1 MNMEKGE
8 QALQRGLSIRHIQM
22 IGLGGAIGTGLF
34 LGSAGVIKSAGP
46 ALLIGYAL
54 AGIIAFWM
62 MRQLGEMLV
71 DEPVSG
77 NLSYFAQKYSGG
89 FLGYLS
95 GWNYVATYILVGMAE
110 LTAVGKYM
118 NYWWPELPTW
128 LSAAGF
134 FIIINFLNLLN
145 VRIYGESE
153 FWFAII
159 KVLAI
164 LAMII
169 FGAWMVF
176 GPTPQAGASISNLW
190 SHGGFMPHG
199 WMGLLM
205 AMPFI
210 MFAFGGLEMIG
221 FTAGEARNPQTSIPA
236 AINQVLY
243 RIGIFYIG
251 ALSILLML
259 MPWDS
264 LVASLTTAGDPY
276 SASPFVKVLSILDS
290 NVAAGL
296 LNFVVLAAALS
307 VYNAIVYCNSRQLY
321 AMAKQGNASKLFLKL
336 NKNHIPINA
345 LAVTAVIT
353 GLTILLN
360 YLPIDNL
367 IGTLMALTVATTVM
381 NWFLTSY
388 VHLRFKAVKASLGQK
403 TSFLT
408 PFFPVSNYLCMAFI
422 VVLLVTMI
430 LIPETR
436 ISIWMIPVWLLV
448 IFVLYRKKN
457 TVSQT
462 VIENHKI

>member
-1 MNMEKGE
+1 MNVEKGE

-34 LGSAGVIKSAGP
+34 LGSAGVVKSAGP

-153 FWFAII
+153 FWFSII

-164 LAMII
+164 VAMII

-176 GPTPQAGASISNLW
+176 GPNPQAGASISNLW

-353 GLTILLN
+353 GATILLN

-367 IGTLMALTVATTVM
+367 IGTLMALTVTTTVM

-388 VHLRFKAVKASLGQK
+388 VHLKFKAVKASLGQK
-403 TSFLT
+403 SSFLA
-408 PFFPVSNYLCMAFI
+408 PFFPISNYLCMAFI
-422 VVLLVTMI
+422 VVLLITMI

-462 VIENHKI
+462 VIENHEI

>member
-1 MNMEKGE
+1 MKAQNGE
-8 QALQRGLSIRHIQM
+8 EALQRGLSIRHIQM

-34 LGSAGVIKSAGP
+34 LGSAGVMKAAGP
-46 ALLIGYAL
+46 ALLLGYAL

-134 FIIINFLNLLN
+134 FVIINCLNLLN

-153 FWFAII
+153 FWFAIV
-159 KVLAI
+159 KVVAI
-164 LAMII
+164 VAMII

-176 GPTPQAGASISNLW
+176 GPHPQAGASISNLW
-190 SHGGFMPHG
+190 THGGFMPHG
-199 WMGLLM
+199 WTGLLM

-210 MFAFGGLEMIG
+210 MFAFGGLEMLG
-221 FTAGEARNPQTSIPA
+221 FTAGEARDPQTSIPA

-264 LVASLTTAGDPY
+264 LVVSLNTAGDAY

-290 NVAAGL
+290 KVAASL

-321 AMAKQGNASKLFLKL
+321 AMAKQGNAPKIFLKL
-336 NKNHIPINA
+336 SKNQIPVNA
-345 LAVTAVIT
+345 LAITAVIT
-353 GLTILLN
+353 GATILLN
-360 YLPIDNL
+360 YFPTKDL
-367 IGTLMALTVATTVM
+367 IGTLMALTVTTTVM
-381 NWFLTSY
+381 NWLLTSY
-388 VHLRFKAVKASLGQK
+388 IHLKFKAVKAALGQK
-403 TSFLT
+403 MAFAA
-408 PFFPVSNYLCMAFI
+408 PFFPLSNYLCIAFI
-422 VVLLVTMI
+422 IGLLCTMT

-436 ISIWMIPVWLLV
+436 ISIWMIPLWLLV
-448 IFVLYRKKN
+448 IYGLYRKKN
-457 TVSQT
+457 AVSQEI
-462 VIENHKI
+462 IEHKEI